1 MIKVLRKTRGESL
14 RNVADALGISE
25 SFLSQIENGNRRPSP
40 DLIKNLSNYYQVDID
55 VICVSLGVIPVWLL
69 TKLKEYPVELIAAA
83 NDGFR
88 KYGK

>member
-69 TKLKEYPVELIAAA
+69 TKLKEHPVELIAAA